1 MLDIRLYMA
10 QRLSALIMVP
20 LVIGHIAVM
29 IYAVQGGLTVN
40 EILGRTQGSFAW
52 FLFYGSFVVAVSVHG
67 AIGLRVITFEWLGL
81 KGHSLTILSWMVFA
95 GLLGLGARA
104 VFAVTLAGG
113 GL

>member
-104 VFAVTLAGG
+104 VFAVTLAGVG
-113 GL
+113 P

>member
-1 MLDIRLYMA
+1 MLDIRLYTA

-67 AIGLRVITFEWLGL
+67 AIGLRVISFEWLGL
-81 KGHSLTILSWMVFA
+81 KGRSLTILSWMVFA
-95 GLLGLGARA
+95 GLLGLGRRA

-113 GL
+113 GF

>member
-95 GLLGLGARA
+95 GLLG
-104 VFAVTLAGG
+104 
-113 GL
+113 

>member
-10 QRLSALIMVP
+10 QRLTALIMVP

-29 IYAVQGGLTVN
+29 IYAVQGGLTVA
-40 EILGRTQGSFAW
+40 EILARTQGSVAW

-67 AIGLRVITFEWLGL
+67 AIGVRVISFEWLGL
-81 KGHSLTILSWMVFA
+81 RGRALTLFSWAVFA
-95 GLLGLGARA
+95 AFLGLGGKA
-104 VFAVTLAGG
+104 VYSVTFAGG

>member
-67 AIGLRVITFEWLGL
+67 AIGLRVISFEWLGL
-81 KGHSLTILSWMVFA
+81 KGHSLTIISWMVFA